1 VPKALFVSFEWEGR
15 KGLGGEG
22 KGERRE
28 SLPLVWELKK
38 PTRKG
43 NRELM

>member
-1 VPKALFVSFEWEGR
+1 
-15 KGLGGEG
+15 LGGEG

-28 SLPLVWELKK
+28 NLPLVWELKK

-43 NRELM
+43 DGGLM

>member
-1 VPKALFVSFEWEGR
+1 MLRRGR
-15 KGLGGEG
+15 EG
-22 KGERRE
+22 KGREGRRE

-43 NRELM
+43 DGGLM

>member
-1 VPKALFVSFEWEGR
+1 VSFDGRGR

-28 SLPLVWELKK
+28 SLPLIWELKK
-38 PTRKG
+38 PKRKG
-43 NRELM
+43 DERLM